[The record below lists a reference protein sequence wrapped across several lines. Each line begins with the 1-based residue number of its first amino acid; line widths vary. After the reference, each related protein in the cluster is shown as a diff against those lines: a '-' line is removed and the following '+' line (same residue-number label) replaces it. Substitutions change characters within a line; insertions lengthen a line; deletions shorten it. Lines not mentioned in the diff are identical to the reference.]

1 MNFFSGLLNSLFERT
16 SGLLERYQNGD
27 NDLTNLC
34 DALLSTKGE
43 VSGIAISEQI
53 LSQYRGLNSEEKKAF
68 FIYLL
73 EEMDVDI
80 AAISDSVNNYNKA
93 KDPADYKAFINAAQP
108 KRRAFFRRL
117 NEAPGATFELVSMR
131 RDLLELLA
139 DTPELAILDMDLR
152 ELFISWFNRGFL
164 VLRPIDWTSPAHI
177 LEKIISYEAVH
188 EIHSWED
195 LRRRLAPPDRRCFAF
210 FHPSMPEEPLIFV
223 EVALCAEL
231 PSSVQNILSDK
242 RQPTAEKD
250 MEFAVFYS
258 ISNCQQGLAG
268 ISFGHSLIKTVVGE
282 LSQEHPAL
290 KHFITLSPLPNF
302 ARWLGK
308 QEIETEQGLQAASD
322 FLTTEPDAAR
332 ALGAAYLLQAKT
344 KDGLLSD
351 PVARFHLGNGASLY
365 QIHEDA
371 DLSPRGKKQSFGL
384 MVNYLYERD
393 KLIENHEKFVR
404 DGSINAHARLHDL
417 ARKYKDRLH
426 EKHDQ

>member
-16 SGLLERYQNGD
+16 SGMLERYQNGD
-27 NDLTNLC
+27 NDLNNLC

-93 KDPADYKAFINAAQP
+93 KEPADYKAFINAAQP

-152 ELFISWFNRGFL
+152 ELFISLFNRCFL

-242 RQPTAEKD
+242 RQPTA
-250 MEFAVFYS
+250 
-258 ISNCQQGLAG
+258 
-268 ISFGHSLIKTVVGE
+268 
-282 LSQEHPAL
+282 
-290 KHFITLSPLPNF
+290 
-302 ARWLGK
+302 
-308 QEIETEQGLQAASD
+308 
-322 FLTTEPDAAR
+322 
-332 ALGAAYLLQAKT
+332 
-344 KDGLLSD
+344 
-351 PVARFHLGNGASLY
+351 
-365 QIHEDA
+365 
-371 DLSPRGKKQSFGL
+371 
-384 MVNYLYERD
+384 
-393 KLIENHEKFVR
+393 
-404 DGSINAHARLHDL
+404 
-417 ARKYKDRLH
+417 
-426 EKHDQ
+426 